1 MVDLKFK
8 RTVVGWYNVYW
19 RKSEALS
26 DDYEDTYFNMPPET
40 VQRFLNDK
48 EVFTLMFR
56 RNVPT
61 DRFTKLKKLGKEL
74 KKAPTV

>member
-1 MVDLKFK
+1 
-8 RTVVGWYNVYW
+8 
-19 RKSEALS
+19 
-26 DDYEDTYFNMPPET
+26 MPPET
-40 VQRFLNDK
+40 VQRFLNEK